1 MHTGGKSPCRLTGK
15 ANIQIVVRLCRAPA
29 SNQPPFKKRSALQN
43 DHHRS
48 SAEQAGAGQSDSD
61 APQAPQAVDCRPS
74 QSKPSAKQYHILAR
88 LKAEELLRRAENEE
102 IRKRQNHS
110 KKLNP
115 NTQPSPD
122 IRALL
127 LQLPGCHA
135 FCKKNCKKHARQ
147 PSASARRRSEENR
160 SSRNSGKSTCRCT
173 GKANIQVVA
182 RRLREKVGPPLY
194 RSGTGLH
201 AAICNLASGFVM
213 LLAGENSKRPTSP
226 NE

>member
-110 KKLNP
+110 KKNSSRI
-115 NTQPSPD
+115 PSQALISAPSCSSSPAVTLFAKKTAKST
-122 IRALL
+122 RASPP
-127 LQLPGCHA
+127 LPQEGAQRKTEAHVIA
-135 FCKKNCKKHARQ
+135 ANRPAGV
-147 PSASARRRSEENR
+147 PARRIFR
-160 SSRNSGKSTCRCT
+160 
-173 GKANIQVVA
+173 
-182 RRLREKVGPPLY
+182 
-194 RSGTGLH
+194 
-201 AAICNLASGFVM
+201 
-213 LLAGENSKRPTSP
+213 
-226 NE
+226 